1 MAFQVEAIVKQ
12 ETTNVGQQR
21 LRLHVP
27 SARPESPRVVVG
39 EDEDDVAD
47 GEDTVRDAAGGR
59 GVRAVGGTGSKV
71 PEGKV
76 RGKGLLNR
84 VDSKP

>member
-1 MAFQVEAIVKQ
+1 M
-12 ETTNVGQQR
+12 
-21 LRLHVP
+21 
-27 SARPESPRVVVG
+27 VVAHEDY

-76 RGKGLLNR
+76 RGKGLLNH
-84 VDSKP
+84 VDSKPSRASVDAAVE